1 MSVFARF
8 KKILTWTIMSTTVIA
23 LSTIP
28 NALGNESSDFGFKIQ
43 KAQEAK
49 IARQL
54 TCLARNVFYEAGS
67 ESIKGQAAV
76 ARVVMNRVREG
87 FAKTPC
93 AVIYQ
98 TTQTDSG
105 KVCQFSWVCE
115 NKADPNPSNYRYK
128 IAKQVAYDVI
138 VNDKY
143 DDVVPDH
150 ILYFHNLTV
159 TPLWPYAS
167 AVQIGNHIFYSMR
180 KRNGRQTK

>member
-1 MSVFARF
+1 MLKQLSV
-8 KKILTWTIMSTTVIA
+8 KILLLISIIYFGILFSTNNT
-23 LSTIP
+23 
-28 NALGNESSDFGFKIQ
+28 DFDEVVPFVPMKL
-43 KAQEAK
+43 AK
-49 IARQL
+49 HDSKQIECMAKNIL
-54 TCLARNVFYEAGS
+54 YEAGS